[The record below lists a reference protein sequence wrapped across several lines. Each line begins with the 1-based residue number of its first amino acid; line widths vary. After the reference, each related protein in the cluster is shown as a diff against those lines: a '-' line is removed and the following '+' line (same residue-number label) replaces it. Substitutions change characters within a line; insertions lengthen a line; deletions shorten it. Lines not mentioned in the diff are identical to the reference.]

1 MSKRRSGLAKH
12 RRAYCNPVTIVNCS
26 PGTITIINILEDYDS
41 NWLGDPAGYTAK
53 FTIDWDA
60 LPGVSSYTVE
70 TSPIFS
76 PNPDIVVHSPS
87 SATNAFVYVHTD
99 NYYLIE
105 HVITITANTPCGV
118 AIGNTSLGGCFLPGS
133 LVQMADGT
141 TKAIEDVCVNDL
153 VLGAFGEF
161 NTVLALHHPLL
172 GDEVMC
178 NINGEHSTTNHHP
191 HISFDKKFY
200 CGNTEPLNTTYG
212 QMHQVIDA
220 EGNVVE
226 RMLHGLKKDRILKLE
241 LGIELKTVG
250 GSKVTQSLETY
261 SMPPDTQLYHLM
273 VGGSH
278 TYHVDGYAVT
288 GWPDETDFDYDEW
301 TIKN

>member
-12 RRAYCNPVTIVNCS
+12 RRAYCSNVTIVNCS
-26 PGTITIINILEDYDS
+26 PETITNIQQISYDYQNNPDYYEPYVDYNQQFII
-41 NWLGDPAGYTAK
+41 T
-53 FTIDWDA
+53 WDA
-60 LPGVSSYTVE
+60 LPGVSSYTVVSQLD
-70 TSPIFS
+70 SPY
-76 PNPDIVVHSPS
+76 PDIVVHSPS
-87 SATNAFVYVHTD
+87 SATTATVYGH
-99 NYYLIE
+99 NNNWGERFIS
-105 HVITITANTPCGV
+105 ITANTSCGV
-118 AIGNTSLGGCFLPGS
+118 ASGETTITGCFLPGS

-153 VLGAFGEF
+153 VLGAFGEI

-172 GDEVMC
+172 GDELMC

-191 HISFDKKFY
+191 HVSFDKKFY
-200 CGNTEPLNTTYG
+200 CGNAEPLNTTYG

-226 RMLHGLKKDRILKLE
+226 RMLHGLNKDRILKLE
-241 LGIELKTVG
+241 LGIELKTVD

-301 TIKN
+301 NIKN